1 MPIFQVTENTKYM
14 YKAQKPSTLLMPETL
29 FVQGNWESKARKK
42 EEETNMRIKA
52 GWAKEVCQ

>member
-1 MPIFQVTENTKYM
+1 MV
-14 YKAQKPSTLLMPETL
+14 STLLMPETL

-52 GWAKEVCQ
+52 GWAREVCQ